1 MRKHLL
7 KYMVGIN
14 QTEYANVFVI
24 ELIVYYILF
33 LNTFCYNIIRKSSY
47 DLSVK
52 QRKKE

>member
-14 QTEYANVFVI
+14 QAEYANVFVI